1 MKIRQGTDCVFVFSY
16 LVNDGL
22 IIWLF
27 CRISD
32 CCASDLD
39 TVKKNEN
46 IILNDVTIPNKP
58 LNSTAIKSNLNMSI
72 FQTDLISKVRTLRSE
87 GKHES
92 AYELISANLDT
103 VKYQNLLFENHP
115 IWWSEIKAGICQL
128 TRRSSKDIDFV
139 RKIWA
144 QKDFIYSFHR
154 HANNLPDDD
163 DKLKQLLD
171 KEYLALVSESHA
183 IHWIVKDRTGK
194 PWGLLSIT
202 GISLTHKRAEVLLG
216 LLDGAPKGLSTAAM
230 LMLFQFYFKA
240 IKFNKLLS
248 FVYEDNPHSLKGTL
262 HLGFKEEGRFKKH
275 VRDPRSNQYV
285 NLIQTGLLAEDA
297 FSENNKRLMQR
308 LLS

>member
-1 MKIRQGTDCVFVFSY
+1 MENKKLFDEVRELHRQRQHQSAFN
-16 LVNDGL
+16 L
-22 IIWLF
+22 
-27 CRISD
+27 
-32 CCASDLD
+32 
-39 TVKKNEN
+39 
-46 IILNDVTIPNKP
+46 
-58 LNSTAIKSNLNMSI
+58 LNSKLDSI
-72 FQTDLISKVRTLRSE
+72 
-87 GKHES
+87 
-92 AYELISANLDT
+92 
-103 VKYQNLLFENHP
+103 KYQNLLFENHP

-139 RKIWA
+139 RKVWE

-154 HANNLPDDD
+154 HANSLPNDNE
-163 DKLKQLLD
+163 KLAQLLD

-183 IHWIVKDRTGK
+183 IHWIVKDRNGK

-216 LLDGAPKGLSTAAM
+216 VADGAPRGLSTASM

-262 HLGFKEEGRFKKH
+262 HIGFKEEGRFKKH
-275 VRDPRSNQYV
+275 VIDPKSNQYV

>member
-1 MKIRQGTDCVFVFSY
+1 MGSILEHSELLLKVQGLHKLQLHKT
-16 LVNDGL
+16 
-22 IIWLF
+22 
-27 CRISD
+27 
-32 CCASDLD
+32 
-39 TVKKNEN
+39 
-46 IILNDVTIPNKP
+46 
-58 LNSTAIKSNLNMSI
+58 
-72 FQTDLISKVRTLRSE
+72 
-87 GKHES
+87 
-92 AYELISANLDT
+92 AYELLSANLDSD
-103 VKYQNLLFENHP
+103 KYQNLLFENHP

-139 RKIWA
+139 RKIWE

-154 HANNLPDDD
+154 HANSLPNEKE
-163 DKLKQLLD
+163 KLAQLLD

-183 IHWIVKDRTGK
+183 VHWIVKDRSGK

-216 LLDGAPKGLSTAAM
+216 ILDGAPRGLSTAAM
-230 LMLFQFYFKA
+230 LILFQFYFKA

-262 HLGFKEEGRFKKH
+262 HMGFKEEGRFKNH
-275 VRDPRSNQYV
+275 VIDPRSNQYV